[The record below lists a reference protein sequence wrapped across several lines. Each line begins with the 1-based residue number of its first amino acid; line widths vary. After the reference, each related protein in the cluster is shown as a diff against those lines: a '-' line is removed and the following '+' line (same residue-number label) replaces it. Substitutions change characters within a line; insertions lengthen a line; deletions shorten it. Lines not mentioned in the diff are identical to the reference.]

1 MHDLLLLN
9 SIRDNGA
16 RTVNLVQSCVPYARQ
31 DKTTPEKRQSAS
43 IDVIG

>member
-1 MHDLLLLN
+1 MHDLLLLA

-16 RTVNLVQSCVPYARQ
+16 ASTNLVQACIPYARQ

-43 IDVIG
+43 IDVI